1 MSAIGISRSGG
12 ATLCGPHGGVQ
23 KWLTVK
29 WRTLKEEEAEGGGKV
44 GELLI
49 DDAVLAGQ
57 KGPWWTQLLRRSS
70 AGGRRTGSRGAAS
83 DVGAVIM
90 VRGGRFGM
98 PAEWSAERPEADVV
112 AALVES
118 ERVWRVEGVKLP
130 SAELGECVEG
140 MRSGA
145 TAEGTRGWGGSL
157 VGVS

>member
-1 MSAIGISRSGG
+1 MMY
-12 ATLCGPHGGVQ
+12 V
-23 KWLTVK
+23 
-29 WRTLKEEEAEGGGKV
+29 EEETESGGKV

-49 DDAVLAGQ
+49 DDAVLAGR

-83 DVGAVIM
+83 DVGAVMM

-98 PAEWSAERPEADVV
+98 PSEWDAERPGADVV

-118 ERVWRVEGVKLP
+118 ERVRREKGVKLP

-140 MRSGA
+140 MREAVPRPRERASG
-145 TAEGTRGWGGSL
+145 GGST
-157 VGVS
+157 VSVS